1 MTAARTGCEAGCRV
15 KPGNDKE
22 VVKAGLYPAK
32 QSGRGRG
39 AHYFSDSQA

>member
-22 VVKAGLYPAK
+22 VVMAGLDPAIHA
-32 QSGRGRG
+32 GRGRG